1 MSRQDEALITVRI
14 TDIVDESRHVRTF
27 TLEPAEAGRGIV
39 YDAGQFLTLRLPV
52 AGAEPIMRTYS
63 ISTCPISDRKLA
75 FTVKRAAG
83 GVGSNWLYELA
94 EVGMVLQTHPPAGR
108 FTLDPSDL
116 TVHLYAAGVGIT
128 PIIALCKYAL
138 TSTSRRVKLHYSSRT
153 RDEATFIGEIARLRE
168 RYADRFDPD
177 VRLTNEA
184 GRVEAEEIQRATGRD
199 VEAISYVCGP
209 ADYTRMVV
217 DSLVA
222 AGRSRDA
229 IRTESF
235 GPGPRPDSEAMP
247 ELDSPSVAVV
257 HLNGEQTRVRWP
269 ADMPLIEALDAAGI
283 AAPSSCRQGECLTC
297 ECKVQSGNT
306 VMLKNNVLDDEDID
320 AGYALAC
327 QLLPGDPEIVI
338 AFL

>member
-1 MSRQDEALITVRI
+1 MSRQDEALITIRI

-27 TLEPAEAGRGIV
+27 ALEPAEAGRDIV

-63 ISTCPISDRKLA
+63 ISTCPVSDRRLA
-75 FTVKRAAG
+75 FTVKRAPG
-83 GVGSNWLYELA
+83 GAGSNWLYELA
-94 EVGMVLQTHPPAGR
+94 EVGMVLQTYPPAGK

-138 TSTSRRVKLHYSSRT
+138 TSTSRRVRLHYSSRT
-153 RDEATFIGEIARLRE
+153 RDEATFLSEIARLQE
-168 RYADRFDPD
+168 RYPDRLDAD

-184 GRVEAEEIQRATGRD
+184 GRVEEEEIQRATGRD
-199 VEAISYVCGP
+199 VDAISYVCGP
-209 ADYTRMVV
+209 AGYTRMVI
-217 DSLVA
+217 DSLVD
-222 AGRSRDA
+222 AGRAQHA

-235 GPGPRPDSEAMP
+235 GQGPRQDSEAMP
-247 ELDSPSVAVV
+247 EPATPSMAVV
-257 HLNGEQTRVRWP
+257 HLNGQQIRVRWP
-269 ADMPLIEALDAAGI
+269 VGMPLIEALDAAGI

-297 ECKVQSGNT
+297 ECKVRSGST
-306 VMLKNNVLDDEDID
+306 VMRKNNVLDDEDID

-327 QLLPGDPEIVI
+327 QLLPVDPEIVI
-338 AFL
+338 AFS